1 MGEELKLSKKIE
13 ELRNELNRIVIGT
26 KNYDKGKILET
37 SMKLDALIN
46 EYLRIDRCTDTGD
59 FTNKKTG
66 SS

>member
-1 MGEELKLSKKIE
+1 MGEELELSKKIE
-13 ELRNELNRIVIGT
+13 ELRNELNRMVRGT

-46 EYLRIDRCTDTGD
+46 EYLRMDRCTDTGD

-66 SS
+66 NP

>member
-1 MGEELKLSKKIE
+1 MGEELELSKKIE
-13 ELRNELNRIVIGT
+13 ELRNELNRMVIGT

-46 EYLRIDRCTDTGD
+46 EYLRIDRCTNTGD

-66 SS
+66 CS